1 MKLAAGVNETVGY
14 LYYGATSKRVGTYGS
29 TSSSALYKDDARFS
43 GGGMLTVLHDN
54 VPGTIISIR

>member
-29 TSSSALYKDDARFS
+29 TSSGALYKDDAHFS